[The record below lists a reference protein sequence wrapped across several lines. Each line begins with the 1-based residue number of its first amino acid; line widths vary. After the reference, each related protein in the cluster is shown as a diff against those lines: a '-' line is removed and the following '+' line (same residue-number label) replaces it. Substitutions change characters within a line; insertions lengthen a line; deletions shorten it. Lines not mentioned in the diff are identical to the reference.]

1 VDLSNSK
8 YLVETPNFAGSR
20 RLERLDFTGC
30 VNLSYVHPSI
40 GLLEKLAFLSLE
52 GCSSLV
58 RLVLDGDITS
68 NLYSLKVLHLSGCS
82 KLETIPNFTGVSNLE
97 YLDIDQCAS
106 LSKIDHSIGDLKQL
120 KFLSLRHCT
129 NLVSIPKILNSMP
142 NLVTIDL
149 CGCLKLENLPLLANT
164 PMSQENIDIIT
175 ISENFDISISSYDM
189 NFLIFLDLSFCNLST
204 VPDAIRY
211 LWRLERLNLEGNN
224 FVSLPSSMSTLFSLA
239 YLNLAHCS
247 RLQSLPELGFCATST
262 SGGRYFKM
270 VSGSHDH
277 RSGFYIFNCPLL
289 EIAEGHNLALSWLRK
304 LLKVLV
310 IAPPLE
316 IALHCFPLPLSS
328 VLFFTNSDIF
338 FISIYDTRVLVISG
352 VALTL

>member
-1 VDLSNSK
+1 
-8 YLVETPNFAGSR
+8 
-20 RLERLDFTGC
+20 
-30 VNLSYVHPSI
+30 
-40 GLLEKLAFLSLE
+40 
-52 GCSSLV
+52 
-58 RLVLDGDITS
+58 
-68 NLYSLKVLHLSGCS
+68 
-82 KLETIPNFTGVSNLE
+82 
-97 YLDIDQCAS
+97 
-106 LSKIDHSIGDLKQL
+106 
-120 KFLSLRHCT
+120 
-129 NLVSIPKILNSMP
+129 MP